1 MLPERKN
8 SGQRRIMTDSDFL
21 ELFNKRDEAAINA
34 VAGQYGAYLR
44 TIALNILGDEGESEE
59 CVNDALFS
67 VWNRV
72 PPEQPRN
79 IRAYIAAA
87 VRNAA
92 LDRYKQKHRLKR
104 IPSEY
109 TTSLVLIWE
118 NKTDSVF
125 SYAARD
131 VDVNGVRVLPGYII
145 YDEDFFFADTSPG
158 VRTTGVYI
166 FNIDLDF
173 QLRFDQKEL
182 ADQADFSKYRTIR
195 FDLDVVEELNYDQ
208 MTLLETYQVF
218 IDLDS
223 IPLKVSD
230 QFPSMR

>member
-79 IRAYIAAA
+79 MRAYIAAA

-109 TTSLVLIWE
+109 TTSLEELAGCIDGGKTVEEETDAKELSAVLSAFIRSLPE
-118 NKTDSVF
+118 RERLIFMSRYYHYDSVREIAG
-125 SYAARD
+125 AA
-131 VDVNGVRVLPGYII
+131 GEP
-145 YDEDFFFADTSPG
+145 
-158 VRTTGVYI
+158 
-166 FNIDLDF
+166 
-173 QLRFDQKEL
+173 EL
-182 ADQADFSKYRTIR
+182 KVYRTLKR
-195 FDLDVVEELNYDQ
+195 LREKLRAALEERE
-208 MTLLETYQVF
+208 LL
-218 IDLDS
+218 
-223 IPLKVSD
+223 
-230 QFPSMR
+230 